1 MERRRVRRNVVRA
14 TQAPPDV
21 EAVDSPAPGEMTLG
35 EHLTE
40 LRTRLVRIVLAVVA
54 GAVVGWFLYDPVL
67 AFLKQ
72 PYCDLPTAFRPGGPG
87 GDCTLVVTRPLEGF
101 GVRVKIS
108 LVIGLFIAAPILFHQ
123 VWKFVTPGLTEKE
136 RRYTL
141 PFVITSQAMFLL
153 GAAFAFY
160 VIPKGLQILMALGGQ
175 HVSALLSAQEYFSFI
190 LTTVV
195 AFGVVFEVPLLI
207 VFLAAIGA
215 VSSPQLRRIRPYAIV
230 GNFAVAAVIT
240 PTVDPVSM
248 LFMAVPMVLLYEGAI
263 VSTWM
268 IERARRRRA
277 IAAEAT
283 GGSPA

>member
-1 MERRRVRRNVVRA
+1 
-14 TQAPPDV
+14 
-21 EAVDSPAPGEMTLG
+21 MTLR
-35 EHLTE
+35 EHLAE
-40 LRTRLVRIVLAVVA
+40 LRTRLVRIVLAVLA

-72 PYCDLPTAFRPGGPG
+72 PYCDLPTAFRPAGPD

-101 GVRVKIS
+101 AVRVKIS
-108 LVIGLFIAAPILFHQ
+108 LVIGLFIAAPVLFYQ

-141 PFVITSQAMFLL
+141 PFVVTSQIMFLF
-153 GAAFAFY
+153 GAVFAFY
-160 VIPKGLQILMALGGQ
+160 VIPKGLQILLALGGQ
-175 HVSALLSAQEYFSFI
+175 HVSALLAAQEYFSFV

-195 AFGVVFEVPLLI
+195 AFGIVFEVPLLI
-207 VFLAAIGA
+207 VFLAAIDLVGT
-215 VSSPQLRRIRPYAIV
+215 SQLRRLRPYAVV
-230 GNFAVAAVIT
+230 GNFAVAAIVT

-248 LFMAVPMVLLYEGAI
+248 LFMAVPMVLLYEAAI
-263 VSTWM
+263 VATWM
-268 IERARRRRA
+268 MERARRRRA

>member
-1 MERRRVRRNVVRA
+1 MVG
-14 TQAPPDV
+14 
-21 EAVDSPAPGEMTLG
+21 SPTLGEMTLR
-35 EHLTE
+35 EHLAE
-40 LRTRLVRIVLAVVA
+40 LRTRLVRIVLAVLA
-54 GAVVGWFLYDPVL
+54 GAAVGWFLYDPVL

-72 PYCDLPTAFRPGGPG
+72 PYCDLPTAFRPGGP
-87 GDCTLVVTRPLEGF
+87 DSECTLVVTRPLEGF

-108 LVIGLFIAAPILFHQ
+108 LVIGLFIAAPVLFHQ

-141 PFVITSQAMFLL
+141 PFVVTSQAMFVL

-160 VIPKGLQILMALGGQ
+160 VIPKGLQILLALGGE
-175 HVSALLSAQEYFSFI
+175 HVSALLTAQEYFSFI

-195 AFGVVFEVPLLI
+195 AFGIVFEVPLLI
-207 VFLAAIGA
+207 VFLAAIGL
-215 VSSPQLRRIRPYAIV
+215 VSSPQLRRFRPYAIV
-230 GNFAVAAVIT
+230 GNFAVAAIVT
-240 PTVDPVSM
+240 PTVDPISM
-248 LFMAVPMVLLYEGAI
+248 LFMAVPMVLLYEAAI

-268 IERARRRRA
+268 IERTRRRRA